1 VTKIVH
7 FIQSVDPKT
16 GGVAEAVL
24 RLNEEL
30 KNQNISSSISSHRN
44 EAYKCADMVIA
55 HGLWQW
61 PGVKAWK
68 CFRKYKTPYMVFPHG
83 MLDPWFKR
91 SYPLKHIKKQ
101 IYWYW
106 KQGKIL
112 QDAYRVCFTTEEE
125 RRLAQKTFKPYK
137 ANEMISGLGVSEPPS
152 SKDTHL
158 KAIYSLFPDFKNKKV
173 LLYLGRFHPKKGVDL
188 LINSF
193 LKQSKKNDI
202 LLLAGPLDNADP
214 HLKYL
219 KEQTH
224 KNSNQIVWSGMLK
237 DDLKWGALRMAD
249 ALILPSHQENFG
261 MVIAEALSVE
271 TPVFL
276 TNKVNLWR
284 EVLDSGAGIVSD
296 DDQGGIDHLIQQWVT
311 DVHYECL
318 ENASKCF
325 REKLHIS
332 QTVEK
337 IISIFPK

>member
-1 VTKIVH
+1 
-7 FIQSVDPKT
+7 VDPKT

>member
-152 SKDTHL
+152 SKDTQL

>member
-137 ANEMISGLGVSEPPS
+137 ANDMISGLGVSEPPS